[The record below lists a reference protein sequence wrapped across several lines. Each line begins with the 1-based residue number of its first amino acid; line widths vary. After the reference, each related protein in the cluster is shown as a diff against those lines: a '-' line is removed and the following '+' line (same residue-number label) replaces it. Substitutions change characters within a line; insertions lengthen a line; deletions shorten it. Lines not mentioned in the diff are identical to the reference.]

1 MNLPIGGM
9 ILSTQ
14 MSDIPSHAIEESD
27 SEKTFLRDLTAI
39 FKQAASAWLSDNAPR
54 LGAALAFYT
63 LFSLAPVLI
72 VVISMAGMVF
82 GQHAAHVDVARQ
94 SQELIGVQGSAAIQS
109 IIDGATNRPALGWF
123 ATTLG
128 VLTIL
133 IGISGAFIELHD
145 DLNLIWKV
153 DTTKRSFWSFA
164 LFQRLWS
171 FLLVAATGALLLIFL
186 LISAGLSAA
195 EKYLGKVLP
204 TSILNLQL
212 VNILLSLFMITI
224 MFTLVFKFIPDAII
238 EWRDVC
244 PAAAFTAVLFTVGK
258 VAIGFYLGHSA
269 LASVYGA
276 AASLVIF
283 LIWVYYSAQI
293 LLFGAELSHA
303 YANIRGSLKP

>member
-1 MNLPIGGM
+1 MA
-9 ILSTQ
+9 STQ

-27 SEKTFLRDLTAI
+27 SEKTFLRDLVPI

-72 VVISMAGMVF
+72 VVVSMAGMVF
-82 GQHAAHVDVARQ
+82 GQHAAHVNVARQ
-94 SQELIGVQGSAAIQS
+94 SQELIGTQGSAAIQS

-133 IGISGAFIELHD
+133 VGISGAFIELHD
-145 DLNLIWKV
+145 ALNLIWKV
-153 DTTKRSFWSFA
+153 DTTKRGFWSFA

-186 LISAGLSAA
+186 LISAGLSVA
-195 EKYLGKVLP
+195 EKYLGKILP

-212 VNILLSLFMITI
+212 VNVLLSLFMITI
-224 MFTLVFKFIPDAII
+224 MFALVFKFIPDAEI

>member
-1 MNLPIGGM
+1 
-9 ILSTQ
+9 
-14 MSDIPSHAIEESD
+14 MSDIPSHAIEDSD
-27 SEKTFLRDLTAI
+27 SEKTFLRDLAEV
-39 FKQAASAWLSDNAPR
+39 FKQAANAWLSDNAPR

-63 LFSLAPVLI
+63 LFSLAPVL
-72 VVISMAGMVF
+72 VVVVSMAGIIF

-94 SQELIGVQGSAAIQS
+94 SQELIGTQGSAAIQS
-109 IIDGATNRPALGWF
+109 IINGATNRPSVGWF

-133 IGISGAFIELHD
+133 VGISGALTELHD
-145 DLNLIWKV
+145 ALNLIWRV
-153 DTTKRSFWSFA
+153 DNTKRGFWSFA

-171 FLLVAATGALLLIFL
+171 FLLVAATGLLLMIFL
-186 LISAGLSAA
+186 LISAGLSVA
-195 EKYLGKVLP
+195 EKFLGKVLP

-212 VNILLSLFMITI
+212 ISILLSVCMITV
-224 MFTLVFKFIPDAII
+224 MFALIFKFIPDAKI

-244 PAAAFTAVLFTVGK
+244 PAAAFTAILFTVGK

-303 YANIRGSLKP
+303 YANIRGSKR

>member
-1 MNLPIGGM
+1 MMVEPRMTDNAA
-9 ILSTQ
+9 
-14 MSDIPSHAIEESD
+14 HALKKINSRE
-27 SEKTFLRDLTAI
+27 TFLKDLATI
-39 FKQAASAWLSDNAPR
+39 FKQAANAWFDDNAPR

-72 VVISMAGMVF
+72 VVVSMAGMVF
-82 GQHAAHVDVARQ
+82 GQHNAHVDVARQ
-94 SQELIGVQGSAAIQS
+94 SQQLIGAQGSAAIQS
-109 IIDGATNRPALGWF
+109 IIDGATNRPAVGWF

-128 VLTIL
+128 FLTIFV
-133 IGISGAFIELHD
+133 GISGAFIELHD
-145 DLNLIWKV
+145 ALNLIWRV

-171 FLLVAATGALLLIFL
+171 FLLVTATGLLLLVFL
-186 LISAGLSAA
+186 LVTAGLSAM
-195 EKYLGKVLP
+195 ERLVGKVVP
-204 TSILNLQL
+204 TSILQLQL
-212 VNILLSLFMITI
+212 ISVLLSLCMITI
-224 MFTLVFKFIPDAII
+224 MFALIFKFIPDAKIQ
-238 EWRDVC
+238 WRDVW
-244 PAAAFTAVLFTVGK
+244 PSATFTAILFTVGK

-303 YANIRGSLKP
+303 YANVRGSKK

>member
-1 MNLPIGGM
+1 MA
-9 ILSTQ
+9 
-14 MSDIPSHAIEESD
+14 DIRSRALEESD
-27 SEKTFLRDLTAI
+27 SQATVLKDFVAI
-39 FKQAASAWLSDNAPR
+39 FKQAANSWLSDNAPR

-72 VVISMAGMVF
+72 VVVSMAGMVF

-94 SQELIGVQGSAAIQS
+94 SQQLIGAQGSVAIQS

-133 IGISGAFIELHD
+133 VGISGAFIELHD
-145 DLNLIWKV
+145 ALNLIWKV
-153 DTTKRSFWSFA
+153 DITKRSFWSFA
-164 LFQRLWS
+164 VFQRLWS
-171 FLLVAATGALLLIFL
+171 FMLVAATGLLLLIFL
-186 LISAGLSAA
+186 LISAGLSLA
-195 EKYLGKVLP
+195 EKFLGKALP

-212 VNILLSLFMITI
+212 VNVLFSLCMITI
-224 MFTLVFKFIPDAII
+224 MFALVFKFIPDADI
-238 EWRDVC
+238 EWGDVW
-244 PAAAFTAVLFTVGK
+244 PAAAVTALLFTVGK

-303 YANIRGSLKP
+303 YANIRGSKK

>member
-1 MNLPIGGM
+1 MMVETRMADN
-9 ILSTQ
+9 
-14 MSDIPSHAIEESD
+14 PSVAVQKSD
-27 SEKTFLRDLTAI
+27 SEKTFLSDLAAI
-39 FKQAASAWLSDNAPR
+39 FKQATNSWLADNAPR

-72 VVISMAGMVF
+72 VVVSMAGMVF

-94 SQELIGVQGSAAIQS
+94 SQALIGAQGSVAIQS

-133 IGISGAFIELHD
+133 VGISGAFIELHD
-145 DLNLIWKV
+145 ALNLIWKV
-153 DTTKRSFWSFA
+153 DITKRSFWSFA

-171 FLLVAATGALLLIFL
+171 FLLVAATGFLLLIFL
-186 LISAGLSAA
+186 LISAGLSVA
-195 EKYLGKVLP
+195 EKFLGKVLP

-212 VNILLSLFMITI
+212 VNVLLSLCMITI
-224 MFTLVFKFIPDAII
+224 MFALVFKFIPDATI
-238 EWRDVC
+238 EWGDVW
-244 PAAAFTAVLFTVGK
+244 PSAAFTAVLFTVGK

-303 YANIRGSLKP
+303 YANIRGSKVGAGL